1 MARMTDTG
9 GPDSGQGGMPAAASD
24 SLRGLALGDGFGQR
38 WFFREPPEAAAMIRA
53 RRIPDEAPWHWTDDT
68 AMALCVVRVLLRARA
83 VDPEA
88 LAREFAAAYAADPGR
103 GYGYGMHELLPRL
116 ALDPGGWESGAQA
129 LFGGGGSLGNGA
141 AMRAAPLG
149 AWFAGDPERAA
160 AEAAA
165 SAAVT
170 HAHPEGVAGAV
181 AVAVA
186 ASLAAGGRG
195 REPHAPGDL
204 LGETAGATPGGPVRD
219 GLLAAAALPAGTPAH
234 RASDI
239 LGNGARVRA
248 ADTVPFALW
257 SAAHHLDDL
266 VSALWSTAEG
276 LGDVDTTCAITGG
289 VVAARTGLEAVPAAW
304 RELCEPL
311 PDWVDAPGNGETP

>member
-1 MARMTDTG
+1 MAGMADTEAERDG
-9 GPDSGQGGMPAAASD
+9 ARGAALD
-24 SLRGLALGDGFGQR
+24 SLHGLALGDGFGER
-38 WFFREPPEAAAMIRA
+38 WFFREPREAAGMIRA
-53 RRIPDEAPWHWTDDT
+53 RTLPAEAPWHWTDDT

-83 VDPEA
+83 IDPEA

-116 ALDPGGWESGAQA
+116 ASDPGNWRAHARA
-129 LFGGGGSLGNGA
+129 LFDGRGSLGNGA
-141 AMRAAPLG
+141 AMRVAPLG
-149 AWFAGDPERAA
+149 AWFAGNPRRAA

-195 REPHAPGDL
+195 GEPYAPADL
-204 LGETAGATPGGPVRD
+204 LGEVAGATPGGAVRD
-219 GLLAAAALPAGTPAH
+219 GLLAAAGLPAGTPAH
-234 RASDI
+234 RAADV
-239 LGNGARVRA
+239 LGNGARIRA

-257 SAAHHLDDL
+257 SAAHHQDDL
-266 VSALWSTAEG
+266 VSALWATAEG

-289 VVAARTGLEAVPAAW
+289 VVAARTGLDAVPDTW

-311 PDWVDAPGNGETP
+311 PDWVRAAAAGARR

>member
-1 MARMTDTG
+1 MAGMTDAGGTETG
-9 GPDSGQGGMPAAASD
+9 RDGVPAAALD

-38 WFFREPPEAAAMIRA
+38 WFSRAPREAAGMIRD

-83 VDPEA
+83 LFD
-88 LAREFAAAYAADPGR
+88 GR
-103 GYGYGMHELLPRL
+103 
-116 ALDPGGWESGAQA
+116 
-129 LFGGGGSLGNGA
+129 GSLGNGA
-141 AMRAAPLG
+141 AMRVAPLG
-149 AWFAGDPERAA
+149 AWFAGDPQRAA

-195 REPHAPGDL
+195 GAPMAPEDL

-219 GLLAAAALPAGTPAH
+219 GLPAAAALPAGTPAH
-234 RASDI
+234 RASGV
-239 LGNGARVRA
+239 LGSGARVRA
-248 ADTVPFALW
+248 SDTVPFALW
-257 SAAHHLDDL
+257 SAAHHQDDL
-266 VSALWSTAEG
+266 VPALWSTAEA

-289 VVAARTGLEAVPAAW
+289 VVAARTGLRAVPAAW

-311 PDWVDAPGNGETP
+311 PDPVDAPDGGVR

>member
-1 MARMTDTG
+1 MTDAG
-9 GPDSGQGGMPAAASD
+9 GTEAGRDGVPAAALD

-38 WFFREPPEAAAMIRA
+38 WSFREPREAAGMIRA

-103 GYGYGMHELLPRL
+103 GYGRGMHELLPRL
-116 ALDPGGWESGAQA
+116 ASDPGGWEARARA
-129 LFGGGGSLGNGA
+129 LFGGRGSLGNGA
-141 AMRAAPLG
+141 AMRVAPLG
-149 AWFAGDPERAA
+149 AWFAGDPQRAA

-195 REPHAPGDL
+195 GAPAAPEDL

-234 RASDI
+234 RASDV

-248 ADTVPFALW
+248 SDTVPFALW

-266 VSALWSTAEG
+266 VPALWSTAEG

-289 VVAARTGLEAVPAAW
+289 VVAARTGLRAVPAAW

-311 PDWVDAPGNGETP
+311 PDPVDAPDGGAR